1 MIIIIK
7 SFLFCFKKKRGLLPY
22 PLLLRTKT
30 TVFKKKT
37 FFRSDFPYKFEEFN
51 RDRVFFESENSTINK
66 ILGSMRYMDNK
77 EPKSAQFFR
86 YYNGAQKRLYAY
98 LLMMVH
104 NHSDAE
110 DLLQE
115 TASALWEQYEQFD
128 PGRNFTAWA
137 IGIARNKAIDF
148 LRQKRTTRPMFSD
161 SFYEKMST
169 LAEEESQNVDRR
181 LLALR
186 TCIKQ
191 LSADNQRLLRLRFE
205 EGISIK
211 KLSQNSPYSPQALYK
226 KISRIY
232 SSLYNCIHRILLHGE
247 QA

>member
-1 MIIIIK
+1 
-7 SFLFCFKKKRGLLPY
+7 
-22 PLLLRTKT
+22 
-30 TVFKKKT
+30 
-37 FFRSDFPYKFEEFN
+37 
-51 RDRVFFESENSTINK
+51 VFFESEKSIIIDGNAR
-66 ILGSMRYMDNK
+66 SMRYMDNN

-86 YYNGAQKRLYAY
+86 YYNGAQKKLYAY

-128 PGRNFTAWA
+128 PNRNFAAWA

-186 TCIKQ
+186 ACVKQ

-205 EGISIK
+205 EGIPIK
-211 KLSQNSPYSPQALYK
+211 KLSQNSPSSPQALYK

-232 SSLYNCIHRILLHGE
+232 TSLYNCIHRTLLHGE

>member
-1 MIIIIK
+1 M
-7 SFLFCFKKKRGLLPY
+7 
-22 PLLLRTKT
+22 
-30 TVFKKKT
+30 
-37 FFRSDFPYKFEEFN
+37 
-51 RDRVFFESENSTINK
+51 
-66 ILGSMRYMDNK
+66 MRYMDNK

-128 PGRNFTAWA
+128 PGRNFAAWA

-186 TCIKQ
+186 TCIKE

-205 EGISIK
+205 EGIPIK